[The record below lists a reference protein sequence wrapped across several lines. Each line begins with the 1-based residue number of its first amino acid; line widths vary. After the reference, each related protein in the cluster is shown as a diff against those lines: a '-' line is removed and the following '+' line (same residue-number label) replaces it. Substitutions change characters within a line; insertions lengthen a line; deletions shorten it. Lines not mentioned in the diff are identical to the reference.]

1 MTMTGVYGVL
11 VGAAALVMAAVAAV
25 GIVSVV
31 TGWVPRWERRKVR
44 RPRLWGYG
52 ALVSAV
58 GMSVFVFLGPFD
70 DALSARTVL
79 AFAGLAAWVL
89 GAAVQMMARRPG
101 RTV

>member
-1 MTMTGVYGVL
+1 MTGVYGVL
-11 VGAAALVMAAVAAV
+11 VWAAALVMAAVAAV

-31 TGWVPRWERRKVR
+31 TGWVPRWERRRVR

-52 ALVSAV
+52 ALVSAG

-70 DALSARTVL
+70 DTLSSRTVL
-79 AFAGLAAWVL
+79 TFAGLAVWAL

-101 RTV
+101 RTA

>member
-1 MTMTGVYGVL
+1 MYGVL

-25 GIVSVV
+25 GMVSVV

-70 DALSARTVL
+70 DTLSSRTVL
-79 AFAGLAAWVL
+79 AFAGLAVWVL
-89 GAAVQMMARRPG
+89 GAAVQMMARRPV
-101 RTV
+101 RTA